1 MPKIKVMKKKVLLA
15 VLLQVLIAAHAVAHD
30 FEVNGICYR
39 VLSVDEKTAEVVCK
53 GEMDL
58 NTPPKNYS
66 HDVVIP
72 ATVDYN
78 NVTFKVVQVGEYAFY
93 HCDELEHVTFPEG
106 LQEICTSAFQEC
118 EKLEDVTFPTSLTN
132 IHDRAFAS
140 CTQLKNVVIPAN
152 IRYMGDYAFEHCD
165 GVETVRLDDSAN
177 RLQEGY
183 WGFAFGFPNARSV
196 YLGRNSGG
204 WAKTWDDVDY
214 WCGNGKLEKVEFGPL
229 VTETPWHFLYGEC
242 PNLKTLTIGRNIKT
256 IAPGSF
262 ARCVNVKGI
271 EIPASVETIDAE
283 AFSGGFWEKEM
294 ALEEI
299 IIGGKVS
306 TIGDNAFK
314 NCKNLKRICV
324 KNQIPASLPENAFEA
339 MTYLNATLYVPT
351 DTKETYSNTK
361 YWSNFQNVEEGEII
375 LGIAAPLQDKDADI
389 SGVYLPNGQKR
400 DGICRGLNIIRM
412 SNGTT
417 RKVVVR

>member
-1 MPKIKVMKKKVLLA
+1 MKKKVLLA

-93 HCDELEHVTFPEG
+93 QCDELYHVTFPEG
-106 LQEICTSAFQEC
+106 LQEICTSAFQDC
-118 EKLEDVTFPTSLTN
+118 VKLEDVRFPTSLTK
-132 IHDRAFAS
+132 IDDRAFGG
-140 CTQLKNVVIPAN
+140 CLQMKNVVIPAN
-152 IRYMGDYAFEHCD
+152 VVFMGDYAFEHCD

-177 RLQEGY
+177 RLQVGY

-204 WAKTWDDVDY
+204 WAKTWDNVDY
-214 WCGNGKLEKVEFGPL
+214 WCSNGKLEKVEFGPL

-242 PNLKTLTIGRNIKT
+242 PALKTLTIGRNIKT
-256 IAPGSF
+256 IAAGAF
-262 ARCVNVKGI
+262 AGCLSVKGI
-271 EIPASVETIDAE
+271 EIPASVETIEAE
-283 AFSGGFWEKEM
+283 TFNGGFWEREM

-299 IIGGKVS
+299 IIGEKVS

-324 KNQIPASLPENAFEA
+324 KNKVPATISENVFEA
-339 MTYLNATLYVPT
+339 MTYLDATLYVPT
-351 DTKETYSNTK
+351 GTKDAYSHAS
-361 YWSNFQNVEEGEII
+361 YWANFQHIEEGEII
-375 LGIAAPLQDKDADI
+375 LGINAPLQNLDADI
-389 SGVYLPNGQKR
+389 RDVYLLNGQKTSGLR
-400 DGICRGLNIIRM
+400 HGLNIVRM
-412 SNGTT
+412 NNGIT
-417 RKVVVR
+417 RKVVAK